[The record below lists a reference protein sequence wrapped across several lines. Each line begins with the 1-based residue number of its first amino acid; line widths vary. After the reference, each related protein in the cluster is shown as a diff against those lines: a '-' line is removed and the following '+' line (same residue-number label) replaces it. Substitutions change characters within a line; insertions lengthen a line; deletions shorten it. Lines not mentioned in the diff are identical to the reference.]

1 MHRQCAW
8 GIWMEGDF
16 VLLDRG
22 GRCAHDRHSIL
33 DSERIQLAA
42 QMYSTVYVK
51 AGNGV
56 PSIFT
61 RVSAAMLVQ
70 CSQVA
75 RPHSAAPPTRHRITH
90 VCLAYGQVMM

>member
-1 MHRQCAW
+1 MHRQCVW

-22 GRCAHDRHSIL
+22 ERCAHDRHSIL

-56 PSIFT
+56 PSILPVSVLLCWSNALKL
-61 RVSAAMLVQ
+61 RVHIQQLPQHPDTGS
-70 CSQVA
+70 
-75 RPHSAAPPTRHRITH
+75 PTYAW
-90 VCLAYGQVMM
+90 LMAK

>member
-1 MHRQCAW
+1 
-8 GIWMEGDF
+8 MEGDF

-22 GRCAHDRHSIL
+22 ERCAHDRHSIL

-56 PSIFT
+56 PSILPVSVLLCWSNALKL
-61 RVSAAMLVQ
+61 RVHTQQLPQHDTGSPMYAWLMAK
-70 CSQVA
+70 
-75 RPHSAAPPTRHRITH
+75 
-90 VCLAYGQVMM
+90 